1 MEKQGTAK
9 TFVRYVS
16 LNVAAM
22 IGLSC
27 YILADTFFISASM
40 GADGLA
46 ALNLAIPIYSFVNGT
61 GLMIGMGGAT
71 RYAICR
77 AQGDERE
84 SNRIFTHS
92 VILGLAC
99 GMIFLLIGLLFAR
112 PLSRMLGGEGQILDM
127 TATYLRTLLVFAPM
141 FILNNT
147 LVAFVRNDGWP
158 NYSMAAML
166 LGSGFNIVMDYVL
179 VFPCNM
185 GIFGAALAT
194 GLSPVVS
201 MLFLALTVLGKKRKF
216 RLARTSWYWN
226 RACQIAALGLS
237 SLITE
242 VSAGIVM
249 IVFNLVILRLK
260 GSLGVAAY
268 GIIANLALVGTSV
281 FTGVGQGSQPVVST
295 GYGKGDHAGVRL
307 VLKMAAVTA
316 LGLALLLNLAVW
328 LFPEQIVA
336 VFNGEGDQALAQ
348 LALRGLP
355 IYFAGFF
362 LAGMNIVLAAILS
375 AVEKPGSAFLVAIL
389 RGGAASLPL
398 LFLLSAFWG
407 MDGVWLSF
415 PAAELITFGAALWSV
430 KKSGW
435 L

>member
-9 TFVRYVS
+9 TFARYVS

-201 MLFLALTVLGKKRKF
+201 MLFF
-216 RLARTSWYWN
+216 
-226 RACQIAALGLS
+226 

-295 GYGKGDHAGVRL
+295 GYGKGNHAGVRL

-415 PAAELITFGAALWSV
+415 PAAELVTFGAALWSV

>member
-1 MEKQGTAK
+1 MKKHGVLK
-9 TFVRYVS
+9 TFARYVS

-27 YILADTFFISASM
+27 YILADTFFISAKM
-40 GADGLA
+40 GANGLA
-46 ALNLAIPIYSFVNGT
+46 ALNLAIPAYNFVNGI
-61 GLMIGMGGAT
+61 GLMIGIGGAT

-77 AQGDERE
+77 ARE
-84 SNRIFTHS
+84 EKEEANQIFTHAVLFGIFS
-92 VILGLAC
+92 GIL
-99 GMIFLLIGLLFAR
+99 FLLVGIFFSH
-112 PLSRMLGGEGQILDM
+112 PLSQLLGGEGEILEM
-127 TATYLRTLLVFAPM
+127 TTVYLRTLLSFSPM
-141 FILNNT
+141 FILNNI

-158 NYSMAAML
+158 NYSMTAML

-179 VFPCNM
+179 VFPCGL

-194 GLSPVVS
+194 GFSPIVS
-201 MLFLALTVLGKKRKF
+201 MLFLGVTVLRKKRQF
-216 RLARTSWYWN
+216 HLVRTSWQWGKV
-226 RACQIAALGLS
+226 RQIGALGLS

-242 VSAGIVM
+242 ISTGIVM
-249 IVFNLVILRLK
+249 ILFNLVILRLQ
-260 GSLGVAAY
+260 GNLGVAAY
-268 GIIANLALVGTSV
+268 GIIANLALVGTAV
-281 FTGVGQGSQPVVST
+281 FTGVAQGSQPVIST
-295 GYGKGDHAGVRL
+295 YYGKGDHSGVRT

-316 LGLALLLNLAVW
+316 IGLALLLNLAVW
-328 LFPEQIVA
+328 LFPEPIVA
-336 VFNGEGDQALAQ
+336 AFNGEGDPVLAG

-362 LAGMNIVLAAILS
+362 LAGLNVVLAAILS
-375 AVEKPGSAFLVAIL
+375 AVEKPGGAFLVAIL

-398 LFLLSAFWG
+398 LFLLAAIWG

-415 PAAELITFGAALWSV
+415 PAAELVTFGAALWSV